1 MCSTTYMARFLLNN
15 DISTEALVG
24 LERTIFTVSE
34 YVGIVELC
42 VRVFE
47 PDIEC
52 PIQFPFV
59 IDISTADGTTGI
71 INAFSLMCTL
81 LQ

>member
-1 MCSTTYMARFLLNN
+1 MARFLLN
-15 DISTEALVG
+15 DISTEAFVG

-34 YVGIVELC
+34 DVGVVELC

-71 INAFSLMCTL
+71 IKKHNAFSLMCTL